1 MRHLLCL
8 LALAGIGHG
17 SAVETQGDVARDG
30 LRRQK
35 VQQTLVEDGTR
46 GDASGNVAQP
56 QCTQKEPLTS
66 GAEMAKTFTSFS
78 VYGTQGCPL
87 ESLCSSA
94 LRPVQS
100 SFILATTLF
109 LISRVSRISISGSGM
124 TPTAPASQSPMDLD

>member
-8 LALAGIGHG
+8 LALACIGHG

-35 VQQTLVEDGTR
+35 VQQTLVEDGKR
-46 GDASGNVAQP
+46 GDASGTLQP

-66 GAEMAKTFTSFS
+66 VAEMAKTFTSFS

-87 ESLCSSA
+87 ESLCSSV